1 MVSKKNALGKG
12 LGALLENA
20 KTDITSK
27 SQNSNPDQ
35 VNSISRIN
43 IFNISPN
50 PFQPRI
56 DFEKESLEELSNSI
70 KEHGIIQPIT
80 VRKMGRDHFQIIS
93 GERRFQAAKIVGIS
107 EIPAFIRIAD
117 DKKMLEMAIVEN
129 IQRKDLNAIE
139 IGLSYQR
146 LIDECQ
152 LTHSELSQ
160 KVSKDRS
167 TVSNFLRLLKLP
179 LEIQKAVRIGDLTM
193 GHARAILSLGNDAE
207 MINAFK
213 KIKNEQLSVR
223 DAEKIFNGKTNSI
236 TNGFEKLSNYE
247 SRMQNDLSFQLK
259 SKVIIKKKLKGNGQ
273 IVIHFKNQDHLNE
286 ILDNFDQ

>member
-27 SQNSNPDQ
+27 SQNSDPDQ
-35 VNSISRIN
+35 VKSISRIN

-70 KEHGIIQPIT
+70 KDHGIIQPIT

-179 LEIQKAVRIGDLTM
+179 LEIQKAVRNGDLSM
-193 GHARAILSLGNDAE
+193 GHARAILSLGNDPE

-223 DAEKIFNGKTNSI
+223 DTEKIFNGKTNSI
-236 TNGFEKLSNYE
+236 TNGLEKLSNYE

-259 SKVIIKKKLKGNGQ
+259 SKVIIKKN
-273 IVIHFKNQDHLNE
+273 
-286 ILDNFDQ
+286 

>member
-27 SQNSNPDQ
+27 SQNSDPDQ
-35 VNSISRIN
+35 VKSISRIN

-107 EIPAFIRIAD
+107 QIPAFIRIAD

-179 LEIQKAVRIGDLTM
+179 VEIQKAVRNGDLSM
-193 GHARAILSLGNDAE
+193 GHARAILSLGNNAE

-236 TNGFEKLSNYE
+236 KNRLKILSNYE
-247 SRMQNDLSFQLK
+247 SRIQNDLSFQLK

-273 IVIHFKNQDHLNE
+273 IVIHFKSQDHLNE